1 MILLPQIS
9 GSFRLAA
16 NELADGMRPF
26 NKANKMNNKKQ
37 KKPVSPKQL
46 AANRANSQRSP
57 GPQTSAGKQRSSQ
70 NSYKHGFFALRLFP
84 NSQLLAQDGA
94 DYDRIYAAYWNH
106 YAPVG
111 DLEKLGVEKIAVES
125 LRLARLLGHEQKPL
139 AWGTPFELR
148 SIDKIVRYE
157 SNVSRQLEKAIEQLE
172 RLQEARQME
181 SYQFEPSD
189 LESDDA
195 ISNPDVATEG
205 SSESPEELKTEQPQP
220 ISTPATAPQH
230 FETSVKQEVAQMDG
244 EPSNRPAET
253 APSNPPPPENC
264 VTKAG
269 VQTLTKIIDQAMS
282 PTPAEERKSSL
293 GSGENYRKGPT
304 NWARFIETEEDEEI
318 VQSVK
323 YGRDL
328 DLQE

>member
-1 MILLPQIS
+1 MIRLPQIS

-16 NELADGMRPF
+16 NEQADGMRPF
-26 NKANKMNNKKQ
+26 TKVNKMKDKQQ

-46 AANRANSQRSP
+46 AANRTNAQGST

-94 DYDRIYAAYWNH
+94 DYNRIYAAYWNH

-139 AWGTPFELR
+139 AWGSPFELR

-181 SYQFEPSD
+181 SNQFEPSD

-195 ISNPDVATEG
+195 ISNPDVATEET
-205 SSESPEELKTEQPQP
+205 SESPEDLNPEQPQP
-220 ISTPATAPQH
+220 IRASAAAPQP
-230 FETSVKQEVAQMDG
+230 FETSVKQGVAHMDG
-244 EPSNRPAET
+244 EPSNKPAET
-253 APSNPPPPENC
+253 APSNPPPPENG

-269 VQTLTKIIDQAMS
+269 VHSLTKIIDQAIN

-293 GSGENYRKGPT
+293 G
-304 NWARFIETEEDEEI
+304 
-318 VQSVK
+318 
-323 YGRDL
+323 
-328 DLQE
+328 